1 MICFTGKPQVR
12 IHSTDTPHFISFSPT
27 PKLASPGRPTCKTPK
42 TMSSYNIL
50 QHCFRKDSFR
60 FLAIASLAFASVT
73 LLPGCGEKKTDDDDD
88 EELEDLT
95 ASNRRQLAKR
105 RIGAAKT
112 QLGLI
117 EEALDQYNIDV
128 GTYPSDLQGLIQN
141 IDESERW
148 HGPYFKKAAIPK
160 DPWGRDYLY
169 VCPGEHNPNT
179 YDIWSYC
186 KDNQEGGEG
195 ENADIVNWAT
205 EEETYSY

>member
-1 MICFTGKPQVR
+1 MKTRKQRRRTAPFTLIEVVVV
-12 IHSTDTPHFISFSPT
+12 IV
-27 PKLASPGRPTCKTPK
+27 
-42 TMSSYNIL
+42 IL
-50 QHCFRKDSFR
+50 
-60 FLAIASLAFASVT
+60 VT
-73 LLPGCGEKKTDDDDD
+73 LAGIATPLYMKNIEK
-88 EELEDLT
+88 
-95 ASNRRQLAKR
+95 AN
-105 RIGAAKT
+105 IGAAKT

-128 GTYPSDLQGLIQN
+128 GSYPTDLQGLIQN

-179 YDIWSYC
+179 YDIWSYG